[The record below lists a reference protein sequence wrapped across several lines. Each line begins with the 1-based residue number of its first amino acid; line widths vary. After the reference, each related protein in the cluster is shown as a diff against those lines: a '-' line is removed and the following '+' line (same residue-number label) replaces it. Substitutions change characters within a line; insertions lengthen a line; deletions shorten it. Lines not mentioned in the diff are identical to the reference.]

1 MDNAT
6 GKLRESKRILRQW
19 NDCGCSIIQWLNNH
33 TFHCL
38 RIRIDSVSFHIVLST
53 IDDWVTLEVHYPLWP
68 TLWFIGLLPT
78 ITMKPSGIFLCAQH
92 SPGPRRSWASYA
104 LTPPAFNIHWI
115 PDVPEEAI
123 GLSPPRS
130 TFTESPTFPSKLLG
144 YLPRVHSEFWHVFV
158 RSVCWNTSKS
168 LRWLRHHRV
177 PCGPGSSIQTLSEL
191 GERSCQSHPRR
202 RFFFKTRSKLSNQY
216 KIHHLKRF

>member
-1 MDNAT
+1 M
-6 GKLRESKRILRQW
+6 
-19 NDCGCSIIQWLNNH
+19 
-33 TFHCL
+33 
-38 RIRIDSVSFHIVLST
+38 SFHIVLST
-53 IDDWVTLEVHYPLWP
+53 IHDWVTLEVHYPLWP

-144 YLPRVHSEFWHVFV
+144 YLPRVHSPNFGMYLCVQFDEISQNYGCGFATTECP
-158 RSVCWNTSKS
+158 R
-168 LRWLRHHRV
+168 
-177 PCGPGSSIQTLSEL
+177 GPGSSTQNNPTCSILMKKRP
-191 GERSCQSHPRR
+191 ERPW
-202 RFFFKTRSKLSNQY
+202 KNWGY
-216 KIHHLKRF
+216 N